1 MTDKSTLGGA
11 AALAIGKLGP
21 LFMTALQRLYAA
33 HVERAQMRFAPR
45 PVCRDRAIDRG
56 HVLRL

>member
-1 MTDKSTLGGA
+1 MTNKSTLGGA
-11 AALAIGKLGP
+11 AALAIGKIGP

-45 PVCRDRAIDRG
+45 PVHCDHTTDRR
-56 HVLRL
+56 HVLGL